1 MVFSRMECDVDGT
14 EDELLVKSVFRGW
27 EEGSLAPS
35 RQAIYGMMEVSLRL
49 EGNMELE

>member
-1 MVFSRMECDVDGT
+1 MLFSRMECDVDGT
-14 EDELLVKSVFRGW
+14 EDKLLVKRVFRGW

-49 EGNMELE
+49 DGNVEHE